1 VDDIDQGLV
10 DQQGLTFGPRAVPFS
25 VLDLAPVPDGGNAGD
40 ALRATIDLA
49 RHAER
54 LGFRRFWVAEHH
66 NMPGIASSAPPVLIG
81 HIADATD
88 VIRVGSGG
96 VMLPNHVSLVV
107 AEQFGM
113 LEALHPGRIDL
124 GIGRAPGTDQ
134 VTAAALRRS
143 PEALSADDFPGQLM
157 DLLGFFTG
165 RWPDG
170 HPFAQITAVPGRGN
184 QPAMWLL
191 GSSGYSAQV
200 AGMLGLPFAFAHH
213 FSPANTLPALA
224 LYREHFRPSE
234 TLERPY
240 AMVAAAVVCAATD
253 DRARWLAGSG
263 ALSFLRLRSGRPG
276 RVPSP
281 EEAAAYPYTEVERAF
296 VEDRLASNIL
306 GSPETVNRQIAE
318 LLTATAADEL
328 MITTMVYDPA
338 DRLRSFE
345 LVADLRPGDPLAP
358 ALGAAV
364 GEDLPDHVAAGDASD
379 AAAAVGGRAGLV
391 QAPDRRAQVG
401 VSRRGPGVEHLPE

>member
-1 VDDIDQGLV
+1 MRTFARLGQIVDDTA
-10 DQQGLTFGPRAVPFS
+10 LTFGPRDSGPVPLS
-25 VLDLAPVPDGGNAGD
+25 VLDLAPVPDGGTAAQ
-40 ALRATIDLA
+40 ALHDTIDLA

-54 LGFRRFWVAEHH
+54 LGYRRFWVAEHH

-81 HIADATD
+81 HIADATATM
-88 VIRVGSGG
+88 RVGSGG

-143 PEALSADDFPGQLM
+143 PEALSADDFPDQLM

-165 RWPDG
+165 RWPEN

-184 QPAMWLL
+184 LPAMWLL

-200 AGMLGLPFAFAHH
+200 AGLLGLPFAFAHH
-213 FSPANTLPALA
+213 FSAANTLPALA
-224 LYREHFRPSE
+224 LYRKHFRPSDV
-234 TLERPY
+234 LDRPY
-240 AMVAAAVVCAATD
+240 AMVAAAVVCAETD
-253 DRARWLAGSG
+253 ERARFLAGSG

-276 RVPSP
+276 PLPSP
-281 EEAAAYPYTEVERAF
+281 EEAAAYAYNEMERAF
-296 VEDRLASNIL
+296 VEDRLATQIV
-306 GSPETVNRQIAE
+306 GAPDTVQRGIAD
-318 LLTATAADEL
+318 LVDAAQADEL

-338 DRLRSFE
+338 DRLGSFE
-345 LVADLRPGDPLAP
+345 RVAALARASSGAP
-358 ALGAAV
+358 A
-364 GEDLPDHVAAGDASD
+364 
-379 AAAAVGGRAGLV
+379 
-391 QAPDRRAQVG
+391 
-401 VSRRGPGVEHLPE
+401 SR